1 MCSFLES
8 LYIILFV
15 EILDVGHVLSTI
27 DFAGLVATDSL
38 LLVSTAESSGSKY
51 FHLLHLS
58 DATLRPV
65 MWFSES
71 ESSINYDQ
79 MIGIEI
85 TPDAIFI
92 SIDNQLHVYGNYRAI
107 YSASF

>member
-1 MCSFLES
+1 MG
-8 LYIILFV
+8 YLF
-15 EILDVGHVLSTI
+15 STL
-27 DFAGLVATDSL
+27 DFAGLVTTDVLCIVSTSDHSL
-38 LLVSTAESSGSKY
+38 LRY

-58 DATLRPV
+58 DATLRRV
-65 MWFSES
+65 LMFSES
-71 ESSINYDQ
+71 ASYISYDQ
-79 MIGIEI
+79 MTGIEI